1 MRTTLHNGRTD
12 SHGKVYTTKHNDR
25 NFTAD
30 ADHINRA
37 ETGNNIVW
45 KICGNAPTIDDNEH
59 AYYLYAFGAGLE
71 ARNARY
77 RKQRHEERVRT
88 IDEYRAN
95 PRSCPEEVITQI
107 GSRSEHT
114 DARTLWGL
122 WCEQERWERKR
133 YPNVRYLD
141 AALHLDEDG
150 AAPHIHARRVW
161 IAHDPN
167 GNPVVSEAGA
177 LREMGIQRPDPTKK
191 VSRYNNSKITYT
203 RECRE
208 HWQQL
213 CREHGLEIDTEP
225 REPGKAGLSLMQL
238 KAATATQEREQAQE
252 QAAQAQKAQQAAE
265 QATQAAQQQERQA
278 KKQARDT
285 LDAVRAGK
293 AAVSRLEA
301 EKGALQDAGP
311 TDLSEFHRTLRGRY
325 TLTEDQ
331 LRDLV
336 ATRNAHASVAAHAA
350 DEQERIAAE
359 EQAARDRIKYDQTA
373 ELRKAKAAYDKLF
386 ADFTDLR
393 GFVDDLRDRLPVVA
407 KLHDLWRDTF
417 VRPDVFADKSRAD
430 EAKDAYQAAL
440 DRLQPRSGG
449 REKTRNR
456 HRADHEEH

>member
-12 SHGKVYTTKHNDR
+12 ARGNAYTTKHNDR
-25 NFTAD
+25 NFDAD
-30 ADHINRA
+30 ADNINRA
-37 ETGNNIVW
+37 KTCNNYVW
-45 KICGNAPTIDDNEH
+45 KIYSNAPTIDNNEH

-238 KAATATQEREQAQE
+238 KAATATQEREQAQHE
-252 QAAQAQKAQQAAE
+252 AAQATQRAQAAE
-265 QATQAAQQQERQA
+265 RQEKQAMRQA
-278 KKQARDT
+278 RET
-285 LDAVRAGK
+285 LTAVRG
-293 AAVSRLEA
+293 LEA

-311 TDLSEFHRTLRGRY
+311 SDLSEFHRGFRGRY
-325 TLTEDQ
+325 TLSEGQ

-336 ATRNAHASVAAHAA
+336 ATRNAHSSVAAHAA
-350 DEQERIAAE
+350 EEEDRIAAE
-359 EQAARDRIKYDQTA
+359 EQAARDRIKYAREGKLADLQRQADRAAEQATA
-373 ELRKAKAAYDKLF
+373 LQ
-386 ADFTDLR
+386 
-393 GFVDDLRDRLPVVA
+393 GFVDDLCARLPIVA
-407 KLHDLWRDTF
+407 KLHELWRDTF
-417 VRPDVFADKSRAD
+417 TRENAPDKFEDGCRAMA
-430 EAKDAYQAAL
+430 AKDDYRAAL
-440 DRLQPRSGG
+440 DRLQPHSGG
-449 REKTRNR
+449 RSR
-456 HRADHEEH
+456 EHGDDFGLH

>member
-12 SHGKVYTTKHNDR
+12 ARGNAYTTKHNDR
-25 NFTAD
+25 NFDAD
-30 ADHINRA
+30 ADNINRE
-37 ETGNNIVW
+37 ETHSNIVW
-45 KICGNAPTIDDNEH
+45 KFYNNAPTIDANEH
-59 AYYLYAFGAGLE
+59 DFYLQTFGAALE

-77 RKQRHEERVRT
+77 RSQRHEERVRT

-95 PRSCPEEVITQI
+95 PRNCPEEVITQI
-107 GSRSEHT
+107 GSRGEHP
-114 DARTLWGL
+114 DADTLWNL
-122 WCEQERWERKR
+122 WCEQYAWEHKR
-133 YPNVRYLD
+133 FPAVEYLD

-161 IAHDPN
+161 ISHDGK

-177 LREMGIQRPDPTKK
+177 LREMKVQRPEPGKK
-191 VSRYNNSKITYT
+191 ESRYNNAKITYT

-213 CREHGLEIDTEP
+213 CRERGLEIDTEP
-225 REPGKAGLSLMQL
+225 REPGKAGLSLMEL
-238 KAATATQEREQAQE
+238 KAATATQEREQAQ
-252 QAAQAQKAQQAAE
+252 Q
-265 QATQAAQQQERQA
+265 
-278 KKQARDT
+278 QARDT